1 MLLRV
6 RSAAAAERGGGRGQ
20 EGRRSASASLC
31 VLGKGRAGDLGQLG
45 LPDAGLLGHRNV
57 DMGVSVAWG

>member
-20 EGRRSASASLC
+20 EGRSVSGASLY

-45 LPDAGLLGHRNV
+45 LPDAGLLGPRNV
-57 DMGVSVAWG
+57 D